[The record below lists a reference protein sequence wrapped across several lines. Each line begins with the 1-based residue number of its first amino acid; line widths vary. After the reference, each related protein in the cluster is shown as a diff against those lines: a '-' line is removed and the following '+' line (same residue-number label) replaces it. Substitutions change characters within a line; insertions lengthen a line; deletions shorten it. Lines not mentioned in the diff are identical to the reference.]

1 MTSITFTRT
10 AHPYRDTQVIDARAP
25 RTNQAIVG
33 TLSLVAILTGWWGI
47 LAALALQLA
56 IGLTFGRR
64 YCLPCLLYFELIQP
78 RLGEGPIEDSR
89 PPRFA
94 NVVGVAF
101 LTTAT
106 VAYATGLVPAG
117 QALAGIVAALA
128 LLAAT
133 TGLCVGCE
141 IYRLAARLRGVRS
154 RLIDRVDLGELG
166 AVVEG
171 EVVVEFTHPLCTDCR
186 ALERKLRGEG
196 RPVLT
201 IDVSQRPDIARKYG
215 VVVVPTAVLVA
226 SDGVVRALSP
236 EADPGGSP
244 VRAGGQLA
252 SASRRARARAGGARP
267 AGRPAPACGS
277 CRRRTCRRGSPRTF
291 PSRG

>member
-1 MTSITFTRT
+1 MTSVTFTRT

-101 LTTAT
+101 LSASS
-106 VAYATGLVPAG
+106 VAYATGLILAG
-117 QALAGIVAALA
+117 QVLGGIVAALA

-141 IYRLAARLRGVRS
+141 IYCLAARFRGERS
-154 RLIDRVDLGELG
+154 RVIDRVDLSELG
-166 AVVEG
+166 AVDEG

-186 ALERKLRGEG
+186 ALEGKLRGEG

-201 IDVSQRPDIARKYG
+201 IDVSQRPEIARKYG
-215 VVVVPTAVLVA
+215 VVVVPTAVLVG
-226 SDGVVRALSP
+226 SDGAVRARI
-236 EADPGGSP
+236 A
-244 VRAGGQLA
+244 
-252 SASRRARARAGGARP
+252 
-267 AGRPAPACGS
+267 
-277 CRRRTCRRGSPRTF
+277 
-291 PSRG
+291 